1 MTGSINVRYAYD
13 DFRRDMTGAVVY
25 AAVVDFGIPGH
36 KFLKVGHSREL
47 IDRLAGI
54 QTGCPV
60 QIGDVAY
67 ARMPSIEAAV
77 QAERLVHRAMA
88 KYSTQG
94 EWFKFDMGDP
104 EHVRVWRGAIPAVLN
119 HVVGKGKWSLKSVNY
134 AEIRAAM
141 AEAKSERFARLK
153 KRRLRH

>member
-1 MTGSINVRYAYD
+1 MSGSINVRYAYS
-13 DFRRDMTGAVVY
+13 DFRRDMTGPVLY

-47 IDRLAGI
+47 INRLASI

-67 ARMPSIEAAV
+67 ARLASIDAACN
-77 QAERLVHRAMA
+77 AERLVHKAMA
-88 KYSTQG
+88 KHASQG

-119 HVVGKGKWSLKSVNY
+119 HVAGKGGWALKSVNY

-153 KRRLRH
+153 KRRHRH